1 MITEKS
7 NRLQVIMITDN
18 DYPISAG
25 DVIHTQVSLK
35 YFLANVD
42 VSKCHCS
49 ASLATC
55 IYSRVTVVPHSD
67 DKQTQE

>member
-1 MITEKS
+1 MIVHVTKVPS
-7 NRLQVIMITDN
+7 
-18 DYPISAG
+18 G

-35 YFLANVD
+35 HLLANVD
-42 VSKCHCS
+42 VPKCHCS

-67 DKQTQE
+67 DKQIQE